1 VRPNWNKTKAKRE
14 NALRFCFA
22 TRQSAARL
30 SRSRARH
37 LHFAKLHFEEVA
49 FWLSNFRNRST
60 PVGTLLRY
68 LMAFGVQLAWQKTG
82 KSGATPPMRMPFG
95 KNKGKSVPL
104 PVIGPWQMM
113 IALWLGRQI
122 WAIYGNQIKS
132 KLQNTAHPVAKHVGG
147 LLPDVGTSP
156 AGSTPGTQSRPAP
169 QYGTRQLDPATSDAG
184 QNGSGNLPP
193 GSILNSL
200 RKAS

>member
-1 VRPNWNKTKAKRE
+1 LWGA
-14 NALRFCFA
+14 AFAFC
-22 TRQSAARL
+22 ARDNRRISFL
-30 SRSRARH
+30 IFNHRSI
-37 LHFAKLHFEEVA
+37 L
-49 FWLSNFRNRST
+49 
-60 PVGTLLRY
+60 VGTFLRY

-104 PVIGPWQMM
+104 PIIGPWQMM

-122 WAIYGNQIKS
+122 WAVYGNQVKE
-132 KLQNTAHPVAKHVGG
+132 KLQNASHPVARHVGG
-147 LLPDVGTSP
+147 LLPDSGSTPAASP
-156 AGSTPGTQSRPAP
+156 AVSPPHQAAPVAGSTPATSRPAP
-169 QYGTRQLDPATSDAG
+169 QYGTQQLDPA

-193 GSILNSL
+193 GSILSSL